1 MTTPV
6 AVVMPCHNYGQWV
19 EEAIR
24 SVQAQTLPPAELLV
38 IDDGSTDDSAQILD
52 RLAAELSPALPL
64 RVIHQPNAGLVAT
77 LNRAV
82 RETTSPYVAFAS
94 ADDVLLPTFLEHLVA
109 ALDDDAAAGF
119 AYCKMELFGDET
131 GVHLTYPFSAGRL
144 IFDINY
150 VAGASAVRR
159 AAFDAAG
166 GFRDLP
172 GHEDWDLWLGFVA
185 AGWRGR
191 LVDEVLYRWR
201 RHPTARNHA
210 KMSDKALLRVRILL
224 TRPRLLIRYS
234 YLAIPWTLRGLWRRI
249 RLRVPLPGRPAPVR
263 GRSCWLEADVGAK

>member
-6 AVVMPCHNYGQWV
+6 AVVMPCHNYGRWV
-19 EEAIR
+19 EEAVR
-24 SVQAQTLPPAELLV
+24 SVQAQTLPPVELLV
-38 IDDGSTDDSAQILD
+38 IDDGSTDDSAEILD
-52 RLAAELSPALPL
+52 RLAATSPLPL

-82 RETTSPYVAFAS
+82 RETTAPYVAFAS
-94 ADDVLLPTFLEHLVA
+94 ADDVLLPRFLERLVA
-109 ALDDDAAAGF
+109 ALDDDPAAGF
-119 AYCKMELFGDET
+119 AYCKMALFGDET

-150 VAGASAVRR
+150 VAGASVVRR
-159 AAFDAAG
+159 DAFDATG

-201 RHPTARNHA
+201 RHPSARNHA
-210 KMSDKALLRVRILL
+210 KLSHKALLRLRILL
-224 TRPRLLIRYS
+224 TRPALLVRY
-234 YLAIPWTLRGLWRRI
+234 AHVAPWWTLRGIWRR
-249 RLRVPLPGRPAPVR
+249 LRIVLPLPGRPRVVR
-263 GRSCWLEADVGAK
+263 GRSCWLEADSR

>member
-1 MTTPV
+1 VTTPV
-6 AVVMPCHNYGQWV
+6 AIVMPCHNYGHWV

-24 SVQAQTLPPAELLV
+24 SVQAQTLQPTELLV
-38 IDDGSTDDSAQILD
+38 MDDGSTDDSAEILD
-52 RLAAELSPALPL
+52 RLAAELSPTLPV
-64 RVIHQPNAGLVAT
+64 RVIHQANAGLVTT

-82 RETTSPYVAFAS
+82 HETTSPYIAFAS
-94 ADDVLLPTFLEHLVA
+94 ADDMLLPRFLERLVA
-109 ALDDDAAAGF
+109 ALDDDRDAGF
-119 AYCKMELFGDET
+119 AYCKMQLFGDET

-150 VAGASAVRR
+150 VAGASVVRR
-159 AAFDAAG
+159 EAFNAAG

-201 RHPTARNHA
+201 RHPTARNQARLSHKA
-210 KMSDKALLRVRILL
+210 WLRLRILMTRPALLVRYA
-224 TRPRLLIRYS
+224 PV
-234 YLAIPWTLRGLWRRI
+234 APWWTLRGIWRRV
-249 RLRVPLPGRPAPVR
+249 RLVLPLPGRPPVVR
-263 GRSCWLEADVGAK
+263 GRSCWLEADGS